1 MALVTYILLS
11 GMVAGFEGR
20 FHPELLGVAASK
32 SMGIVFVEFLII
44 KLGCYLL
51 NIGGEGTVTD
61 LLAYSG
67 YKFVGIVVCLLSA
80 LLGTRGWSYSAV
92 FVYVFCANALFLVRR
107 RASSGADAHS
117 YGRCATSS
125 SPIRRSRQSTAR
137 RPTPTRRRIR
147 QSAIGCGSYSA
158 SRRAKSPACSCCR
171 GSSNVRAAGMSL

>member
-1 MALVTYILLS
+1 MCVLRVATTLRTQRPWSRLVKRSEASGQAEGYKPPREDINSPDLYIPSAYHVMQRLTHAAMALVTYILLS
-11 GMVAGFEGR
+11 GIVAGFEGR
-20 FHPELLGVAASK
+20 FHPELLGLAASK

-107 RASSGADAHS
+107 IAAS
-117 YGRCATSS
+117 
-125 SPIRRSRQSTAR
+125 
-137 RPTPTRRRIR
+137 
-147 QSAIGCGSYSA
+147 
-158 SRRAKSPACSCCR
+158 
-171 GSSNVRAAGMSL
+171 